1 MVGRSRCF
9 LGFRELDEIDGRLV
23 LQVPPNNKKVK
34 VHTDFD
40 EEKGLQRLKGMF
52 VYLWIFSFIC
62 WLFMYLLIF
71 LIYSSV
77 FYLFFTHLF
86 DFICL
91 SVYFINCFIDFTR
104 ILPTNGHN
112 HAEKSFTNWDLRLLY
127 RSNCDFTGYLVT
139 LPSKNPSSCCVAFP
153 PTDESR
159 TCEMRQGINVV
170 QM

>member
-1 MVGRSRCF
+1 
-9 LGFRELDEIDGRLV
+9 
-23 LQVPPNNKKVK
+23 
-34 VHTDFD
+34 
-40 EEKGLQRLKGMF
+40 
-52 VYLWIFSFIC
+52 
-62 WLFMYLLIF
+62 MYLLIF

-77 FYLFFTHLF
+77 FYLFFTHLL

-91 SVYFINCFIDFTR
+91 SAYFINCFIDFTR

-139 LPSKNPSSCCVAFP
+139 LPSKMLRFLRNRSVNP
-153 PTDESR
+153 PTDEFG
-159 TCEMRQGINVV
+159 TCEMRQGIDVV